1 MDRVFKAA
9 FILSL
14 CMASF
19 AYGAGMVYFEVPP
32 YHFLRGQARELVVLY
47 QHKESYLGIEPARWL
62 KKAHHQGN
70 GVTVNV
76 QEQVQ
81 PGITFMTG
89 FFGEAVATQLVDGD
103 GEVIHRWIDT
113 TSWNTPEIHGA
124 VPLPDGS
131 VVIVRSG
138 NGLRRLEKCG
148 NEMWKLGYRAHH
160 SVFLSEDGTLWVSG
174 RRRLKRGDPRLADL
188 YGITA
193 PFVED
198 TVIQVSLEGEI
209 LQEFSVP
216 KLLLDADMEG
226 LLFASGEDVPGS
238 KFLDDLT
245 HLNDVEV
252 LQTTDADAFP
262 MLRAGDVM
270 VSLRNVNLVFVF
282 DPETREIKWHQ
293 TGPWLR
299 QHDPDFRPDGKI
311 TIFNNRRDGTQLGTR
326 FGGSNILELDPASR
340 RVKVLYQG
348 TEDRVFYT
356 DTLGKHQNLENG
368 NLLISSGEEGRV
380 FEVNPAGEIV
390 WEFINRYDEDRVI
403 MLHEGTRFPKD
414 YFEVD
419 RWTCP

>member
-14 CMASF
+14 CMVSF
-19 AYGAGMVYFEVPP
+19 AYGAVMVFFEMPP
-32 YHFLRGQARELVVLY
+32 YHFLRSQARELVILY
-47 QHKESYLGIEPARWL
+47 QQKESHLGIEPVRWL
-62 KKAHHQGN
+62 NKAHHQGS

-89 FFGEAVATQLVDGD
+89 FFDGAVSARLLDGD

-113 TSWNTPEIHGA
+113 TSWNAAEIHGA

-131 VVIVRSG
+131 IVIARAR

-148 NEMWKLGYRAHH
+148 DEMWKLRYAAHH

-193 PFVED
+193 PFRED

-262 MLRAGDVM
+262 MFKAGDVM
-270 VSLRNVNLVFVF
+270 VSLRNINLVFVF

-368 NLLISSGEEGRV
+368 NILISGGHEGRV
-380 FEVNPAGEIV
+380 FEVNPAGKIV